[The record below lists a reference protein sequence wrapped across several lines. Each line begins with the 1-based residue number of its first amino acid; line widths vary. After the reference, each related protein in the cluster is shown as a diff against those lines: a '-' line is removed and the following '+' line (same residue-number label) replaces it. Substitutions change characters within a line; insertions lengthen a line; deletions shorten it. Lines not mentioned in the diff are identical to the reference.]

1 MRFKI
6 FNRAGNL
13 AVAAHQRATLDSALD
28 WANELI
34 ANRTTPTS
42 VSILDE
48 ATGEKYDEEAIAE
61 LNRHRESGY
70 A

>member
-6 FNRAGNL
+6 FNRAGTL
-13 AVAAHQRATLDSALD
+13 AIAAHQRATLDSALD

-34 ANRTTPTS
+34 ANRTTPTN